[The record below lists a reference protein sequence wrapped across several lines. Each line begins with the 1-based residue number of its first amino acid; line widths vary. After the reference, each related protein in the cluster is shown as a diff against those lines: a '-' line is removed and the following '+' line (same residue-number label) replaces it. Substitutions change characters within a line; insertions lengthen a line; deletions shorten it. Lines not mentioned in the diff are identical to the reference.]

1 MTIYKIIHVYYF
13 KKKSYETRNIY
24 MNLEVVFFFFFFFYI
39 KTFKKILMRGRD

>member
-13 KKKSYETRNIY
+13 FKKIYETRNIY
-24 MNLEVVFFFFFFFYI
+24 MNLEVVFFFFFYI